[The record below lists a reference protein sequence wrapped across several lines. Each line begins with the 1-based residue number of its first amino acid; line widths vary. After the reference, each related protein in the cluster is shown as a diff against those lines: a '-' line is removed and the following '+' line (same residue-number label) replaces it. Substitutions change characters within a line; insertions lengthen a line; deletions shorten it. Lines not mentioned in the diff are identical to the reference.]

1 MTQITIV
8 DAVRKTGFSRSYI
21 NKLVDGGRL
30 SSTTN
35 LEGVKVVEESELFR
49 LCPPKPK
56 KNDLQNVAINAA
68 VLEAKLEA
76 EKNKN
81 ILLEKQNEEL
91 KKDKERLIV
100 EADDWKKQVKLL
112 TYTKKSWWKKLFSNQ
127 S

>member
-112 TYTKKSWWKKLFSNQ
+112 TYTKKSWWKKLFSTQ

>member
-1 MTQITIV
+1 MAHITIV
-8 DAVRKTGFSRSYI
+8 EAAKKTGFSRPHI
-21 NKLVDGGRL
+21 KNLIDNGDL
-30 SSTTN
+30 SSSVN
-35 LEGVKVVEESELFR
+35 LKGVKVVEESELFR
-49 LCPPKPK
+49 LCPPKIK
-56 KNDLQNVAINAA
+56 KNDLQNNQQNAA

-112 TYTKKSWWKKLFSNQ
+112 TYTKKPWWKKFFSGK

>member
-1 MTQITIV
+1 MAQITIV
-8 DAVRKTGFSRSYI
+8 EAAKRTGFSRPHI
-21 NKLVDGGRL
+21 NNLIDKGDL
-30 SSTTN
+30 SSSVN
-35 LEGVKVVEESELFR
+35 LKGVKVVEESELFR
-49 LCPPKPK
+49 LCPPKIK
-56 KNDLQNVAINAA
+56 KIDLQNNQQNAA

-112 TYTKKSWWKKLFSNQ
+112 TYTKKPWWKKFFAGKS
-127 S
+127 

>member
-8 DAVRKTGFSRSYI
+8 DAVKKTGFSRSYI

-76 EKNKN
+76 EKNRN

-112 TYTKKSWWKKLFSNQ
+112 TYTKKPWWKKFFSGK